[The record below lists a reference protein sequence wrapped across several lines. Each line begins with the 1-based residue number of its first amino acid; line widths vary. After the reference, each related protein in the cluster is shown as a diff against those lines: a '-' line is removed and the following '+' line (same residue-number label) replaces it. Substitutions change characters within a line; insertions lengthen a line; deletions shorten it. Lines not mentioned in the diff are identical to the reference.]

1 MARFSG
7 ARYLGVSIGFYF
19 FNVLLIIVSLLTH
32 KLFIIITG
40 ANLFLPIAQ
49 TCHFQCLRGE
59 NSKFFFANFCL
70 FLSIFRG
77 SIPPRFFLQ
86 FLLQIINYN

>member
-19 FNVLLIIVSLLTH
+19 FNLLLIIVSLLTH

-59 NSKFFFANFCL
+59 NSKFFLPIFVYFC
-70 FLSIFRG
+70 
-77 SIPPRFFLQ
+77 Q
-86 FLLQIINYN
+86 FLGDRSPQDFFCSFCYK